1 MQLKEFYGK
10 YGRLTRRY
18 HGCWC
23 VKWLDEDEAIAQAL
37 GQRFEKPGARSLCK
51 LGSEYHD
58 TWLCYVSAE
67 ELASL
72 SHTTRKQNQ

>member
-1 MQLKEFYGK
+1 
-10 YGRLTRRY
+10 
-18 HGCWC
+18 
-23 VKWLDEDEAIAQAL
+23 VKWLDEDEAIAQVQHGRGEVVGAGDWYRQAL